1 MATLD
6 PDSEALGTDLA
17 LLDDLHPVWG
27 LVSGKVNVGYALCR
41 RFRTVRGS
49 KKLGADYMANYGL
62 YLPSLVEQKFR
73 GQDVSD
79 LEDEIKSECLKD
91 PRVQD
96 AEASVEFSFAN
107 RTMTVTI
114 RVTTADGPFDLVLVA
129 TSLTVEIL
137 SIDGVQPTTLTA
149 TQIADLA
156 GINIVVFRG
165 EKGETGDAGIGG
177 GGGGSGAPDVELDFG
192 DSLMNSNDGNENVV
206 FEDNVRF
213 GDLAAGTLT
222 VAISASLRSSSGTAT
237 YKVRVGGTSGAADG
251 TVALTI
257 ARVPTGFAIVG
268 SSAPF
273 TNPTGTL
280 PVKVT
285 AQSSANGQDAEIKGV
300 VVTFR

>member
-6 PDSEALGTDLA
+6 PDSEKFGTDLA
-17 LLDDLHPVWG
+17 LLDELNPVWG

-49 KKLGADYMANYGL
+49 KRLSNGYMANYGL
-62 YLPSLVEQKFR
+62 YLPGLVEQKFR
-73 GQDVSD
+73 GQDVSG
-79 LEDEIKSECLKD
+79 LEDEIKAECLKD

-96 AEASVEFSFAN
+96 ATATVTFSFAT
-107 RTMTVTI
+107 RTMTVKI
-114 RVTTADGPFDLVLVA
+114 MVTTADGSFDLVMLA

-156 GINIVVFRG
+156 GINVVVFRG
-165 EKGETGDAGIGG
+165 EKGDKGDSGTGG
-177 GGGGSGAPDVELDFG
+177 GGGGGGGGAQATLDFG

-206 FEDNVRF
+206 FEDTVRF
-213 GDLAAGTLT
+213 GDLPGALT
-222 VAISASLRSSSGTAT
+222 AAISASLRSSLGTAT

-257 ARVPTGFAIVG
+257 ARVPTGFAAVT